1 MNKNTEKKVYVAPQM
16 TVLQMKTTCQLLQNS
31 TPKKASYQNAIINTQ
46 GEITGYDGTTD
57 FN

>member
-16 TVLQMKTTCQLLQNS
+16 TVLQMKTTCQLLQTSGTKARYNQKVDPS
-31 TPKKASYQNAIINTQ
+31 ATPMDNNGFTIV
-46 GEITGYDGTTD
+46 D